1 MVAALDTMVGR
12 VVTALRE
19 AQLYNNSIIV
29 FVSDNGATPLQVLYK
44 LQRLFGKETLL
55 AHRQCVCSSST
66 ILTIQHETNYWSTL
80 YFQGG
85 SNWPLRGEKTTV
97 WEGGESLV
105 YWF

>member
-66 ILTIQHETNYWSTL
+66 IFNHSTRTKL
-80 YFQGG
+80 LVNIVFSGWKQ
-85 SNWPLRGEKTTV
+85 LAT
-97 WEGGESLV
+97 EGGKDNSLGRR
-105 YWF
+105 